1 MHYVY
6 VLQNKKLSYIY
17 IGSTN
22 NLDRRVTEHNNRK
35 NYITRRYAP
44 LRLVYY
50 EAYLD
55 RKDALRR
62 EVKLKHHGSAI
73 GHLKKRLK
81 NSLSK

>member
-6 VLQNKKLSYIY
+6 LLQGNNNQHIY
-17 IGSTN
+17 VGSTEN
-22 NLDRRVTEHNNRK
+22 VEKRLAEHNNGR
-35 NYITRRYAP
+35 NYSTKKYAP
-44 LRLVYY
+44 FSLVYY

-55 RKDALRR
+55 KRDALNR
-62 EVKLKHHGSAI
+62 EHKLKHHGSVI